1 MSVFRCYLPKSREI
15 NHEIFFS
22 VKPHAHFLLDHYYV
36 EAAKLLN
43 GELENWRSFRNG
55 ESRGAEPLDE
65 QEALQTFVAIARA
78 TAAYR

>member
-36 EAAKLLN
+36 EAAAKLLN

-55 ESRGAEPLDE
+55 ESRGAKPLAE
-65 QEALQTFVAIARA
+65 ISRGSPAYALD
-78 TAAYR
+78 Y